1 MIVSN
6 IIGDMAG
13 TQFIATNLY
22 LIMGKISVLLY
33 GKYIFK

>member
-13 TQFIATNLY
+13 TQFIVIHLY
-22 LIMGKISVLLY
+22 FVNGKNKRFIVW
-33 GKYIFK
+33 